1 MHSML
6 IMEGAPPFLTPRESS
21 CSFLLPSVLP
31 GHYTHARVQT
41 GKVFLTSGAGTL
53 SLYFSRAQLSQL
65 VLSLECLGENKAS
78 VLLHLTN
85 TSCPAQGPHL
95 SPTSKARMGPS
106 LGSAAFALPSR
117 Q

>member
-53 SLYFSRAQLSQL
+53 SLYFSRALLSQL

-106 LGSAAFALPSR
+106 LGSAAFALPS
-117 Q
+117 